1 MQQFR
6 NNTALFSFNIIRAG
20 FELHMYHMRPG
31 RGRSVFLQICNSR
44 SSPISMFMKCFA
56 NISQNAVCK
65 YICTYTNLF
74 EL

>member
-31 RGRSVFLQICNSR
+31 RGRSVFLQICNS
-44 SSPISMFMKCFA
+44 ILL
-56 NISQNAVCK
+56 ILDLHQSQCYEVFRK
-65 YICTYTNLF
+65 YFPKRCM
-74 EL
+74 